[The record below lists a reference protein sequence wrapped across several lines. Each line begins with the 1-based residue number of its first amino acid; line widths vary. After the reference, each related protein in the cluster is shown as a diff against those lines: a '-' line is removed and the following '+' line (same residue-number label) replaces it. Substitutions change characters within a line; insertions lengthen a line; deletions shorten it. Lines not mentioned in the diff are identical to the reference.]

1 MMGVAELVADNQLL
15 RSMLQNIVADSG
27 KVKQAHRQA
36 NDGIDRILVRVH
48 ALGNHRSTAVY
59 FIPSAALFPRTFV
72 LS

>member
-1 MMGVAELVADNQLL
+1 MAFFTTLWEIFDLSVGMGMGMGELVADNQLL

-48 ALGNHRSTAVY
+48 AWASPKY
-59 FIPSAALFPRTFV
+59 
-72 LS
+72 